1 MRLGRRTPR
10 YLGYSGVLGGPDL
23 LLLLC
28 AELLEPAK
36 ARSVSRLDRAGAVH
50 RRRTPATEQRA
61 VKRIQRKAR
70 RAPNPSACSCAR
82 CARTSYSYASS
93 QRLRPMTALVADP
106 RPSPLP
112 PRPIA
117 APAHR
122 LGRCRPEPAAR
133 AARSTPRV
141 LAMLARELGERVARR
156 DRRVQQELLVRR
168 HDAHLIAAQWRTQ
181 RYARAPKCAA
191 ACECV
196 RVRACIRACMV
207 ACMDWEGASAEG
219 ERECVVDATAA
230 CGVRL
235 HRSTGS
241 ARPR

>member
-1 MRLGRRTPR
+1 MTASSFSLAAATTTACRSVHSCSRRPPPPVAALRRRGMPRHATHATERTRPHGRCSVRAPPMQWGRRTTALGGTR
-10 YLGYSGVLGGPDL
+10 GYSGGPDL

-36 ARSVSRLDRAGAVH
+36 ARSVSRLGRASAVH

-168 HDAHLIAAQWRTQ
+168 HDAHLIAAQ
-181 RYARAPKCAA
+181 
-191 ACECV
+191 
-196 RVRACIRACMV
+196 
-207 ACMDWEGASAEG
+207 
-219 ERECVVDATAA
+219 
-230 CGVRL
+230 
-235 HRSTGS
+235 
-241 ARPR
+241 